1 MSSVYRD
8 RGQDVKR
15 KYVIGVG
22 DVVTP
27 LKRYSRFYPV
37 FANRVGTVAQVI
49 QATSGCLISVK
60 FWDAPDDPCH
70 FMDFD
75 FKRIAKAK
83 HDPDPTTL
91 PEG

>member
-1 MSSVYRD
+1 MR
-8 RGQDVKR
+8 KR

-22 DVVTP
+22 DVVTATRDYGRMYNAY
-27 LKRYSRFYPV
+27 KD
-37 FANRVGTVAQVI
+37 RVGTVTEAI
-49 QATSGCLISVK
+49 ATSSGQLIFVK
-60 FWDAPDDPCH
+60 FWDDPDDQRY

-83 HDPDPTTL
+83 HDPDPDPTTL